1 MSTSVETMFSN
12 KSSMEAPPPHI
23 TIVEADTKALNF
35 LCEQLGDLG
44 DLSCLKSLHNLEDAV
59 DSDLFIISIG
69 LDRPENLALCQQLRE
84 SDEFRDT
91 PIICYNTADNLALEV
106 QAMDKV
112 ASDVIKKTSNPLRL
126 RSRIESR
133 LRQVNEKIHSEKTD
147 ALTGLYTESYL
158 RQSLNNSFQ
167 KTQPS
172 SHNLMISMIEV
183 NNFDQIEATFS
194 QNLSNVLLQVLS
206 DTMSRS
212 FTRAGEMIAH
222 NGPARFI
229 TVSYDLDK
237 QRSINY
243 HRQLQSNF
251 NQVIAG
257 LTQQENTSAS
267 SMALVALPVADIKD
281 YKVNADSVIDRV
293 GDLLLQAKQSS
304 DHFLVDQLEPNELT
318 TH

>member
-1 MSTSVETMFSN
+1 MSTSIESMLSN
-12 KSSMEAPPPHI
+12 KPSMNTPPPHI

-35 LCEQLGDLG
+35 LCAQLSDLG
-44 DLSCLKSLHNLEDAV
+44 DLSCLKSLNSLEDAI

-69 LDRPENLALCQQLRE
+69 LDRPENLDLCQQLRE

-91 PIICYNTADNLALEV
+91 PIICYTTADNLALEI
-106 QAMDKV
+106 QAMDKG

-133 LRQVNEKIHSEKTD
+133 LRQVNERIHNEKTD

-158 RQSLNNSFQ
+158 RQVLNNSFQ
-167 KTQPS
+167 NTQPT

-183 NNFDQIEATFS
+183 NNFDHIEAAFS
-194 QNLSNVLLQVLS
+194 QNLSNMLLQVLS
-206 DTMSRS
+206 DTMSRT
-212 FTRAGEMIAH
+212 FTRASEMIAH

-257 LTQQENTSAS
+257 LTQQENASAS
-267 SMALVALPVADIKD
+267 SMALGVLPVANIKD

-293 GDLLLQAKQSS
+293 GDLLMQAKQSS
-304 DHFLVDQLEPNELT
+304 DHFLIDQLEPDELT

>member
-1 MSTSVETMFSN
+1 
-12 KSSMEAPPPHI
+12 
-23 TIVEADTKALNF
+23 
-35 LCEQLGDLG
+35 
-44 DLSCLKSLHNLEDAV
+44 
-59 DSDLFIISIG
+59 
-69 LDRPENLALCQQLRE
+69 
-84 SDEFRDT
+84 
-91 PIICYNTADNLALEV
+91 
-106 QAMDKV
+106 
-112 ASDVIKKTSNPLRL
+112 
-126 RSRIESR
+126 
-133 LRQVNEKIHSEKTD
+133 
-147 ALTGLYTESYL
+147 
-158 RQSLNNSFQ
+158 
-167 KTQPS
+167 
-172 SHNLMISMIEV
+172 MIEM

-229 TVSYDLDK
+229 TVSYDLDM

-251 NQVIAG
+251 NQVIAC

-267 SMALVALPVADIKD
+267 SMALGVLPVADIKD

-293 GDLLLQAKQSS
+293 SDLLLQTKQSS
-304 DHFLVDQLEPNELT
+304 DHFLVDQLELKELT

>member
-1 MSTSVETMFSN
+1 MSTSVESMLSN
-12 KSSMEAPPPHI
+12 KPSMTTPPPHI

-44 DLSCLKSLHNLEDAV
+44 DLSCLKSLQNLENAI

-84 SDEFRDT
+84 SNEFRDT
-91 PIICYNTADNLALEV
+91 PIICYTTADNLALEV
-106 QAMDKV
+106 QAMDKG
-112 ASDVIKKTSNPLRL
+112 ATDVVKKTSNPLRL

-183 NNFDQIEATFS
+183 NNFDQ
-194 QNLSNVLLQVLS
+194 
-206 DTMSRS
+206 
-212 FTRAGEMIAH
+212 
-222 NGPARFI
+222 
-229 TVSYDLDK
+229 
-237 QRSINY
+237 
-243 HRQLQSNF
+243 
-251 NQVIAG
+251 VIAG

-267 SMALVALPVADIKD
+267 SMALGVLPVADIKD